1 VSDLLE
7 KEAEQSV
14 RVLRLESNGLAVIRR
29 DWSQHITEALRA
41 GALTEYLLYQSS
53 VAA

>member
-14 RVLRLESNGLAVIRR
+14 KVLRLESNGLKVIRR

-41 GALTEYLLYQSS
+41 GTVTKCCVSS
-53 VAA
+53 SLVL